1 MKNIYTF
8 CNFSSDFAPSN
19 ALQIV
24 NNLLIIYLE
33 MPKIQAAAPKLKI
46 WLLLEIIDMGG
57 SKMTKYEKI
66 SLAISI
72 ALLILSLLSYL
83 KM

>member
-1 MKNIYTF
+1 MLITLHNVISRLYYKHWKCLNSGGVSQTL
-8 CNFSSDFAPSN
+8 SAN
-19 ALQIV
+19 A
-24 NNLLIIYLE
+24 
-33 MPKIQAAAPKLKI
+33 
-46 WLLLEIIDMGG
+46 EIIDMGG

>member
-1 MKNIYTF
+1 MLITLHNVISRLYYKHWKCLNSGGVSQTL
-8 CNFSSDFAPSN
+8 SAN
-19 ALQIV
+19 A
-24 NNLLIIYLE
+24 
-33 MPKIQAAAPKLKI
+33 
-46 WLLLEIIDMGG
+46 EIIDMGG

-72 ALLILSLLSYL
+72 ALLILSMLSYF

>member
-1 MKNIYTF
+1 
-8 CNFSSDFAPSN
+8 
-19 ALQIV
+19 
-24 NNLLIIYLE
+24 
-33 MPKIQAAAPKLKI
+33 MPKIQAASPKLKI

>member
-1 MKNIYTF
+1 MLITLHNVISRLYYKHWKCLNSGGVSQTL
-8 CNFSSDFAPSN
+8 SAN
-19 ALQIV
+19 A
-24 NNLLIIYLE
+24 
-33 MPKIQAAAPKLKI
+33 
-46 WLLLEIIDMGG
+46 EIIDMGG

-72 ALLILSLLSYL
+72 ALLILSLLSYF